1 VWLVI
6 GGVITHDLVIRW
18 LTREQRKLAIA
29 QAKEKREAARV
40 AQAAQAP
47 GAAAAPIDLEIP
59 VVDLPTINEQT
70 RQLTRIVIALSVVV
84 GLWFIWVQVLP
95 ALAIVDHVTLW
106 QYTVVIDGQEQRRP
120 VTLANLLLALLV
132 GVVTVAAARN
142 LPGVLEIAVLRR
154 LSIDAGSRY
163 AITQVL
169 RYVIVTAGISGV
181 FNAFGGSWSQVQWVV
196 AGLGV
201 GLGFGLQEIFANFI
215 SGLIILLERP
225 IRVGDTVTIRDT
237 SGIVSRIRMRTGSVE
252 H

>member
-1 VWLVI
+1 M
-6 GGVITHDLVIRW
+6 
-18 LTREQRKLAIA
+18 
-29 QAKEKREAARV
+29 
-40 AQAAQAP
+40 
-47 GAAAAPIDLEIP
+47 
-59 VVDLPTINEQT
+59 VV
-70 RQLTRIVIALSVVV
+70 
-84 GLWFIWVQVLP
+84 
-95 ALAIVDHVTLW
+95 
-106 QYTVVIDGQEQRRP
+106 DGQEQQRP

-154 LSIDAGSRY
+154 LSIGAGSRY

-169 RYVIVTAGISGV
+169 RYVIVTAGISRV

-196 AGLGV
+196 AALGV

-237 SGIVSRIRMRTGSVE
+237 SGTSRASACARPPSSTGTGA